1 MSYPIMKSAATL
13 AFVFSILIGLPSMS
27 VAGSE
32 DVVIENAWSRA
43 SIGTSRPG
51 AAYMEIRNTGDE
63 PVTVIGLSTELAM
76 MPEIHLTSTNEQGVS
91 SMSPAGNLTISPDQS
106 IMLEP
111 GGLHAML
118 MKLKRPMVEGESFY
132 LTVLLADG
140 SEIET
145 EVQILSIASRGPEN

>member
-1 MSYPIMKSAATL
+1 MKSAATL

-27 VAGSE
+27 IAGSE

-63 PVTVIGLSTELAM
+63 PVTVIGLRTDLAM

-118 MKLKRPMVEGESFY
+118 MKLKRPMVEDESFY